1 MFRQIHD
8 FLQSPCNG
16 PNRHA
21 ACTFRPHFMRRSS
34 TNNDKCMKEYP
45 MKRPIIALAGLS
57 VAALMQMPAFAQVPP
72 PPPTTPA
79 TIPVTKSCEDVSL
92 SIYFPAYETMLS
104 SYSMRAVNAAS
115 DQLAGCAV
123 TEIKAE
129 VTSEEAHTDEGLSH
143 ISEARATA
151 VLNAFS
157 ARGIR
162 AGDIETD
169 VTPVTV
175 TTTPAGQK
183 ATLARRVDV
192 VLTAEPGYGL

>member
-1 MFRQIHD
+1 
-8 FLQSPCNG
+8 
-16 PNRHA
+16 
-21 ACTFRPHFMRRSS
+21 
-34 TNNDKCMKEYP
+34 

-57 VAALMQMPAFAQVPP
+57 VAVLMQMPAFAQVPP
-72 PPPTTPA
+72 PPPTAPA

>member
-1 MFRQIHD
+1 
-8 FLQSPCNG
+8 
-16 PNRHA
+16 
-21 ACTFRPHFMRRSS
+21 
-34 TNNDKCMKEYP
+34 

-72 PPPTTPA
+72 PPPTAPA

-169 VTPVTV
+169 ITPVTV
-175 TTTPAGQK
+175 TTAPAGQK